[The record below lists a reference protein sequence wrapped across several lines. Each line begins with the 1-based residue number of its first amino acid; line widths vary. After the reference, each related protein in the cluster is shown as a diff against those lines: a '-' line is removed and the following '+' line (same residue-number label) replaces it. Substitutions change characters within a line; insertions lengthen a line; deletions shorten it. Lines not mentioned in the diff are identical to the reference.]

1 MEADSSKLAKA
12 EENASCNGD
21 ATTLPTDLELQ
32 ASPKP
37 QAYVCTLSP
46 QLIAKAQEEL
56 QEKPEWRLRDAQAL
70 RDMILKEAP
79 NLNTRLDDA
88 FLLRFLRA
96 RKFDY
101 DRALKLLLNYH
112 ANQRTWPEVFAN
124 LRPSAIKHV
133 LDSGFLTV
141 LPYPDPLGRRILVI
155 RPGRWKISDYP
166 ITENIRAIYIT
177 LEKLVQAEENQVNGI
192 VILADYSGVTL
203 SQAAQLGPFMAKK
216 VIGILQDGF
225 PMRIKTVNIINE
237 PIIFK
242 GIFAIIK
249 PFLKEKMTERF
260 VLHGSDLSSLHKDI
274 PPNIL
279 PQEYGGTMGKLNTTA
294 WTESLLAF
302 EEEFVAEFGQ
312 AQSPTDNS
320 HAQFADGPNE
330 QSGQQCDDSFR
341 GVRSQLYYCY

>member
-1 MEADSSKLAKA
+1 MEAESNKSSMA
-12 EENASCNGD
+12 EENASCDGD
-21 ATTLPTDLELQ
+21 APSMATELQLQ
-32 ASPKP
+32 ASPKA
-37 QAYVCTLSP
+37 QTYVCTLSP
-46 QLIAKAQEEL
+46 HLIAKAQEEL
-56 QEKPEWRLRDAQAL
+56 QEKPEWRLRDVQAL

-79 NLNTRLDDA
+79 NLKTRLDDS

-101 DRALKLLLNYH
+101 DRALKLLVNYH
-112 ANQRTWPEVFAN
+112 ASQRTWPEVFTN

-141 LPYPDPLGRRILVI
+141 LPYPDPLGRCILVI
-155 RPGRWKISDYP
+155 RPGRWKIADYP

-225 PMRIKTVNIINE
+225 PMRIKTVNVINE

-274 PPNIL
+274 PPDTL

-294 WTESLLAF
+294 WAESLLAF
-302 EEEFVAEFGQ
+302 EEEFVAEFCQ
-312 AQSPTDNS
+312 AHSPTDDSLKQLAVGEN
-320 HAQFADGPNE
+320 D